1 MITTLKLGLQML
13 DAIEAVHDLGYLH
26 RDIKPV
32 RTSCR
37 AVAFQMQLEGA
48 VVLISCS
55 HCMQSNFA
63 MGLAPTKR
71 QSCFMIDFGLARRYL
86 LPNGDVRPVRIEKR
100 GSERESVCACD
111 IRGMRERGMRTRD

>member
-37 AVAFQMQLEGA
+37 AGLPMQLEG
-48 VVLISCS
+48 VVISCS

-86 LPNGDVRPVRIEKR
+86 LPNGDVRPVRIETR
-100 GSERESVCACD
+100 GSERASERARERESVCV
-111 IRGMRERGMRTRD
+111 